1 MGRSRLN
8 SIVFVVCLPLG
19 VAACGTMAGTTPA
32 QDLAYD
38 RYKSCQYVTNNIFLN
53 QIDADGTVRIE
64 MRNGTAG
71 LQEWQE
77 CMHKAAQDQA
87 TARGSGR

>member
-1 MGRSRLN
+1 MNWSRL
-8 SIVFVVCLPLG
+8 SPVAILVGLPLV
-19 VAACGTMAGTTPA
+19 VAACGTMAGNTPA

-53 QIDADGTVRIE
+53 RIDADGTVRIE

>member
-1 MGRSRLN
+1 MEWSRL
-8 SIVFVVCLPLG
+8 SPVAFLVGLLLVVAG
-19 VAACGTMAGTTPA
+19 CGTMAGNTVA

-38 RYKSCQYVTNNIFLN
+38 RYKACQYVTNNIFLN
-53 QIDADGTVRIE
+53 RIDADGTVRIE

-77 CMHKAAQDQA
+77 CMRKAAQDQA
-87 TARGSGR
+87 AKR

>member
-1 MGRSRLN
+1 MVWSRL
-8 SIVFVVCLPLG
+8 SPVAVLVGLPLV
-19 VAACGTMAGTTPA
+19 VAACGTVAGNTLA

-53 QIDADGTVRIE
+53 RIDADGAVRIE